1 MPTATQTL
9 NGQLKATRAD
19 IKKLFDKKT
28 PDGLYDWTPE
38 DKDQYHDLEKKAGD
52 LHDQL
57 EDARVLED
65 AEKKNREDI
74 DRLGQPTRG
83 VPLPTVAHGDGNGL
97 YLPQTKSLSDLVI
110 EHEVYKN
117 AKAHEQFGRSYQ
129 QSMEF
134 ERDIKGFVP
143 GGYEAKTTMSTAAGF
158 APANDRGP
166 YVTYS
171 AQRRPVV
178 SDLIPQGNTSVSTV
192 KYMEETTF
200 TPPAQAATAEGA
212 AKPEATLVFSEKLV
226 IVEKLA
232 CILPV
237 TDEQLMDVPQIK
249 DIIDNRLTLMM
260 LLAEETALLSGTG
273 TSPQIQGFLGKTG
286 VQTQAKSTDPTPD
299 AIYKAMTLVRF
310 TGFAEPSGAI
320 FHPNDWQDV
329 RLLRTTDG
337 IYIWGNPADAGPERI
352 WGLPI
357 IVTPA
362 ITENTALLG
371 DFRMYSHIS
380 RRLSLRVEFGYAS
393 GDWVADKQ
401 TARAYER
408 LSLEIYRPAAFC
420 KVTGI

>member
-38 DKDQYHDLEKKAGD
+38 DKDSYHVLEAKAGD

-57 EDARVLED
+57 KAAEVLED

-74 DRLGQPTRG
+74 DRLGQPTKP
-83 VPLPTVAHGDGNGL
+83 VPLPTNGSGTGL
-97 YLPQTKSLSDLVI
+97 QIPQFKTLGDLVV
-110 EHEVYKN
+110 EHAVYKN
-117 AKAHEQFGRSYQ
+117 AREHEQFGRSYQ
-129 QSMEF
+129 QSIDVDGL
-134 ERDIKGFVP
+134 DIKSFRS
-143 GGYEAKTTMSTAAGF
+143 GGYESKATMSTAAGF
-158 APANDRGP
+158 APPNDRGP

-192 KYMEETTF
+192 KYMEETAF

-212 AKPEATLVFSEKLV
+212 AKPEATLVFTERLV

-273 TSPQIQGFLGKTG
+273 TSPQITGFLTKAG
-286 VQTQAKSTDPTPD
+286 VQTQAKGSDPTPD
-299 AIYKAMTLVRF
+299 AIFKAMTLVRY
-310 TGFAEPSGAI
+310 TGFAEPSGVI
-320 FHPNDWQDV
+320 MHPNDWQDV
-329 RLLRTTDG
+329 RLLKTTDG
-337 IYIWGNPADAGPERI
+337 IYIWGAPMDAGPERV
-352 WGLPI
+352 WGLPVV
-357 IVTPA
+357 VTSA
-362 ITENTALLG
+362 MTENTALLG
-371 DFRMYSHIS
+371 DFRMHSHIS
-380 RRLSLRVEFGYAS
+380 RRLALRVEFGYAS

-408 LSLEIYRPAAFC
+408 LSLEVYRPSAFC

>member
-1 MPTATQTL
+1 
-9 NGQLKATRAD
+9 
-19 IKKLFDKKT
+19 
-28 PDGLYDWTPE
+28 
-38 DKDQYHDLEKKAGD
+38 
-52 LHDQL
+52 
-57 EDARVLED
+57 
-65 AEKKNREDI
+65 
-74 DRLGQPTRG
+74 
-83 VPLPTVAHGDGNGL
+83 
-97 YLPQTKSLSDLVI
+97 
-110 EHEVYKN
+110 
-117 AKAHEQFGRSYQ
+117 
-129 QSMEF
+129 
-134 ERDIKGFVP
+134 
-143 GGYEAKTTMSTAAGF
+143 
-158 APANDRGP
+158 
-166 YVTYS
+166 
-171 AQRRPVV
+171 
-178 SDLIPQGNTSVSTV
+178 
-192 KYMEETTF
+192 MEETTF